1 MLAFFVTLA
10 MAQSA
15 ALVSTPPA
23 AAVPSAAS
31 TQAPTAKPRKKKCE
45 TNDEPAVGSHIFMD
59 TCHSE
64 KVDPGQGFRDYH
76 AYATEYRGDK
86 NVPH

>member
-1 MLAFFVTLA
+1 MLAFMVTLA

-23 AAVPSAAS
+23 ADVAAAAS
-31 TQAPTAKPRKKKCE
+31 TQAAAAPPRKKKCT

-59 TCHSE
+59 SCHTD
-64 KVDPGQGFRDYH
+64 KKDPSQGFRDYH
-76 AYATEYRGDK
+76 AYVTEFRGDK